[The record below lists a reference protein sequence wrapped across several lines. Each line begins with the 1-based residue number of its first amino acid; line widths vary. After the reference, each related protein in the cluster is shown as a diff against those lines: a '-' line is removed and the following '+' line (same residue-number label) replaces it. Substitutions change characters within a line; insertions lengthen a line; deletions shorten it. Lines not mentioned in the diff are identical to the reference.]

1 MIDYRFFY
9 WGFTGKKQ
17 GLIRTQPLLSI
28 TMITNRTI
36 KKIRLSFGTEVPDD
50 EAVLRIEFTGRTIA
64 ADVFL

>member
-9 WGFTGKKQ
+9 LGLTGKKL